1 MMEVTIFKNEKNS
14 VEVGVKGID
23 KAVMQALVE
32 KLTEDSGV
40 EFAAFKT
47 THPIVGFPV
56 IFLKTKRKDALDLLV
71 GTIENMETEIEEFTK
86 KFKSAVKE

>member
-1 MMEVTIFKNEKNS
+1 MMEVTIFKNEKTS

-32 KLTEDSGV
+32 KLTEDSSV

-47 THPIVGFPV
+47 THPIVGYPV
-56 IFLKTKRKDALDLLV
+56 IFLKTKRKDAMGLLIGV
-71 GTIENMETEIEEFTK
+71 IENMEAEVDEFTK